1 MPSACRNWLRYH
13 EGLRCSNRSELKVS
27 DVHSPGLSC
36 GTVTSVELKTRA
48 LISLPGVVAA
58 RRVRLQPKSRTRQ
71 EEHSFAS
78 SYAFLLIRNLKVEI
92 RNNLTPIPVSETLGG
107 GLAGVEDISPHSVTN
122 VDKLAACNLSSRSL
136 YFSQGIPCAVT
147 EEIKGASQ
155 YFDRIEV
162 WRKSEVNKDP
172 IAVGVM
178 GGERY
183 F

>member
-1 MPSACRNWLRYH
+1 VPSACRNWLRYH

-78 SYAFLLIRNLKVEI
+78 SYAFLLIRNSKVKI
-92 RNNLTPIPVSETLGG
+92 RNNLTPIPYPKLS
-107 GLAGVEDISPHSVTN
+107 AEDWRVWRTFLPIRSQN

-136 YFSQGIPCAVT
+136 YFSQGIPYAVT

-178 GGERY
+178 GDERY

>member
-1 MPSACRNWLRYH
+1 
-13 EGLRCSNRSELKVS
+13 
-27 DVHSPGLSC
+27 
-36 GTVTSVELKTRA
+36 
-48 LISLPGVVAA
+48 VAA

-162 WRKSEVNKDP
+162 WRKSEVDKDP

-183 F
+183 LIARWGMEKLIPFDTIKKRMPLVRGWKYATHPLGIVAGLAGLGYLVWSILM

>member
-1 MPSACRNWLRYH
+1 
-13 EGLRCSNRSELKVS
+13 
-27 DVHSPGLSC
+27 
-36 GTVTSVELKTRA
+36 
-48 LISLPGVVAA
+48 LPGVVAA

-78 SYAFLLIRNLKVEI
+78 SYAFLLIRNSQVKI
-92 RNNLTPIPVSETLGG
+92 RNNLTPIPYPKLS
-107 GLAGVEDISPHSVTN
+107 AEDWRVWRTFLPIRSQN

-136 YFSQGIPCAVT
+136 YFSQGIPYAVT

-178 GGERY
+178 GDERY